1 MSLNIGLLTGTLA
14 EKPREKRTSGSP
26 IVELRLRTSVRM
38 GKDKTASFDVP
49 MEAFFD
55 EVKAA
60 LLRMDAGDA
69 VGFRY
74 ETHCY
79 NGKKQNGDPY
89 DIVRLKINNIEFYM
103 PAAQAAAAKY
113 PKPAPEEPE
122 VDFGDD
128 GSIDTDSGKVPF

>member
-1 MSLNIGLLTGTLA
+1 MSLNFAILTGTLVD
-14 EKPREKRTSGSP
+14 KPREKRTSGSP

-38 GKDKTASFDVP
+38 GKDKTASFEVP

-60 LLRMDAGDA
+60 LLRMEAGDA
-69 VGFRY
+69 VGFHY
-74 ETHCY
+74 QTHCY

-89 DIVRLKINNIEFYM
+89 DFLRLKIMAIELHM
-103 PAAQAAAAKY
+103 PAAQAAAARY